1 MIVKNYIQNDFIP
14 LGLEAREDELH
25 LLAKDFKIQHVP
37 IVEEGML
44 KACWNDEDYIENTNS
59 KPFFED
65 LERFCV
71 QENQTLLETF
81 SLFKTYETNCLPVLD
96 AKEFY
101 VGYIT
106 MEEVVHQFSLS
117 PVFAENGI
125 VLLLEKPLIDYSIS
139 QISQLIESNNSRI
152 YTIGIHRFTQDTAQI
167 LVKLTGENIGAVVDS
182 LERFGYRI
190 VYKSTATTKDDF
202 LNDRYQN
209 LVRFLDF

>member
-1 MIVKNYIQNDFIP
+1 MTSTYSSSLTAV
-14 LGLEAREDELH
+14 LVGALSVGTEL
-25 LLAKDFKIQHVP
+25 LVA
-37 IVEEGML
+37 
-44 KACWNDEDYIENTNS
+44 A
-59 KPFFED
+59 
-65 LERFCV
+65 
-71 QENQTLLETF
+71 
-81 SLFKTYETNCLPVLD
+81 
-96 AKEFY
+96 
-101 VGYIT
+101 
-106 MEEVVHQFSLS
+106 LS